1 MCLLISSRARGTLGR
16 GPVPR
21 SRNDVNRT
29 PSTPPPSSL
38 VVILTSTGSRL
49 VTLER
54 LRAVVPARIIP
65 RCTASGGVQVGED
78 SVFVPCSAPPL
89 PANCVVSERP
99 LWEVAA
105 PVYSEKRR
113 NLKRHSPQ
121 FQTVAGKRIQ
131 NTNATKGPHESIPVY
146 NTATA

>member
-1 MCLLISSRARGTLGR
+1 MDEHTISLGSWLPCMCLLISSRARGTLGR

-54 LRAVVPARIIP
+54 LRAVVLARTIP
-65 RCTASGGVQVGED
+65 RCTTSGGVRVGED

-113 NLKRHSPQ
+113 NPINVL
-121 FQTVAGKRIQ
+121 
-131 NTNATKGPHESIPVY
+131 TKTPFGPPPSSR
-146 NTATA
+146 